1 MTVLEV
7 TQTLQLFTLFLST
20 TKCIRRG
27 ELLLLA
33 SLFDYTIILKE
44 EYTRNKSILR
54 FLSETDFLKTDLPDF
69 TEIVF
74 WYSKHLRE
82 NGDWQFTIF
91 LDEVIIETACD

>member
-1 MTVLEV
+1 M
-7 TQTLQLFTLFLST
+7 
-20 TKCIRRG
+20 
-27 ELLLLA
+27 
-33 SLFDYTIILKE
+33 
-44 EYTRNKSILR
+44 LR

-91 LDEVIIETACD
+91 MIKVIIETACD